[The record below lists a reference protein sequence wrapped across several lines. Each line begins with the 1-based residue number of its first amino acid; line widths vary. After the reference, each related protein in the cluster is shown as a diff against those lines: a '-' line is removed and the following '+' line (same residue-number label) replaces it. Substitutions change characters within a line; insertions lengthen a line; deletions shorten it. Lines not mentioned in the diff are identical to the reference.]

1 MRSKSSSGVVGF
13 ISGCYN
19 FVKECFEMAGGIIAG
34 ENGSPKM
41 IIFQNREFI
50 SIFEEMAR

>member
-1 MRSKSSSGVVGF
+1 
-13 ISGCYN
+13 
-19 FVKECFEMAGGIIAG
+19 MAGGIIAG